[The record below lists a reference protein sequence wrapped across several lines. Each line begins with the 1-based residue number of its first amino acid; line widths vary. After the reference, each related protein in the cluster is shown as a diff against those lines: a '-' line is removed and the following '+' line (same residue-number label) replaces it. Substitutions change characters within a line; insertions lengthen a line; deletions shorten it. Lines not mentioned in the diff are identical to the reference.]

1 MINQSLHKIAL
12 IGNYLPR
19 KCGIATFTH
28 DLCDALREEGTDS
41 ECFVVAVNDIAEG
54 YAYPPEVQFEIAEQ
68 DLSSYLRAADFLKFA
83 NVEVL
88 CVQHEFGIYGGPAG
102 SYLLSLL
109 RRANLPI
116 VTQLHTI
123 LEEPS
128 PEQMRVMQ
136 ELIRLSD
143 RVIVMS
149 KRGRR
154 MLKEI
159 YKMPV
164 DRIDLVPHGIPD
176 LPFVDPNLHKAK
188 FALEGKR
195 VLFTF
200 GLLSPGKGLEY
211 VIRALPEVLRAFPDL
226 VYVVLGATHP
236 NLLREQGENY
246 RRSLERLVASLGLK
260 KHVIFENRF
269 VRSKELME
277 FFSAADIYITPYL
290 NANQITSGTLA
301 YSFGCGKA
309 IVSTPYWHAE
319 ELLADGRGVLVPFRD
334 SDAIA
339 HELIALFRDEV
350 RLQAMRKEAYL
361 LGREMVWNQVAKL
374 ALSSFGRARVSRATD
389 IAPRLARKKLSE
401 ETRKLP
407 DLQLNNQTSLAVS

>member
-1 MINQSLHKIAL
+1 
-12 IGNYLPR
+12 
-19 KCGIATFTH
+19 
-28 DLCDALREEGTDS
+28 
-41 ECFVVAVNDIAEG
+41 
-54 YAYPPEVQFEIAEQ
+54 
-68 DLSSYLRAADFLKFA
+68 
-83 NVEVL
+83 
-88 CVQHEFGIYGGPAG
+88 
-102 SYLLSLL
+102 
-109 RRANLPI
+109 
-116 VTQLHTI
+116 
-123 LEEPS
+123 
-128 PEQMRVMQ
+128 MQ